1 MAGEGSQPEVA
12 ARPDGG
18 AAPGAHATAA
28 PDPRDATATRALL
41 ERIRADAPVTRRDYL
56 RILVTLSGG
65 LLAAAVAV
73 RAGLFPRHGTGTAP
87 PLKIADRL
95 APGAAVAFAYPGED
109 DRAIAIR
116 LEDGRLV
123 AYSSICTHLACAV
136 LWRAESGHLEC
147 PCHDGAFDPGTGD
160 VLAGP
165 PPRPLPPVRLRED
178 ARGIWAVGTA

>member
-1 MAGEGSQPEVA
+1 VA
-12 ARPDGG
+12 HTDDSGTRVCTGNADDGG
-18 AAPGAHATAA
+18 TRLRGAPAD
-28 PDPRDATATRALL
+28 DPGTRALL

-65 LLAAAVAV
+65 MLAAAAAIK
-73 RAGLFPRHGTGTAP
+73 AGLFPRHGEGTAA
-87 PLKIADRL
+87 PLRIADRL
-95 APGAAVAFAYPGED
+95 DPGAAVAFAYPGED

-136 LWRAESGHLEC
+136 LWRAEEGRLEC
-147 PCHDGAFDPGTGD
+147 PCHDGVFSPATGA

-165 PPRPLPPVRLRED
+165 PPRPLPRVRLRED
-178 ARGIWAVGTA
+178 ARAIWAVGTA